1 MLCPVRKRGG
11 TNYYWQFGNLGFKK
25 TFLTLNSPFE
35 STDFRAVQNN
45 KETYSMTAHAVFCC
59 VRFSISSGRSSR
71 WRAQMLRGPQEWNW
85 RWPELPSRL
94 QVRTRWD
101 PQHRTQNTSAPYL
114 WESDVSRDSKALR
127 ITVLSY
133 RFECTPNTK
142 LWNMKHEWLCISK
155 SQFIPSVCTF
165 EAFSLAL
172 AANADMRS
180 PHVHNRHLVVSST
193 SCPLLWTHAYRAINS
208 LCGLTCLISACL
220 MNSTVTFM
228 YIRQIK
234 HYGHS

>member
-1 MLCPVRKRGG
+1 MY
-11 TNYYWQFGNLGFKK
+11 TQHE
-25 TFLTLNSPFE
+25 TL
-35 STDFRAVQNN
+35 
-45 KETYSMTAHAVFCC
+45 
-59 VRFSISSGRSSR
+59 
-71 WRAQMLRGPQEWNW
+71 
-85 RWPELPSRL
+85 
-94 QVRTRWD
+94 
-101 PQHRTQNTSAPYL
+101 
-114 WESDVSRDSKALR
+114 
-127 ITVLSY
+127 
-133 RFECTPNTK
+133 
-142 LWNMKHEWLCISK
+142 KHEWLCISK

-180 PHVHNRHLVVSST
+180 LHVHNRHLVVSST

-234 HYGHS
+234 QYGHSTEVENLVKINVIKLMIALFRYVSMHYITNRATWTVRSWTIRVASWKLRPYVTSK